1 MSVRETALSA
11 LFAALTAVPGARV
24 ERETV
29 TPEVVPQG
37 GLIIQRDGAPG
48 EPEVFMS
55 PLTYSFEHAVTVE
68 VMAQNAPNG
77 ARAIALDGLLV
88 ALGQVLAED
97 RTLAG
102 TVDWL
107 EWAAP
112 HTDDLAVP
120 AGAAIKGATVTVTLF
135 YSTDNPLL

>member
-11 LFAALTAVPGARV
+11 LFAALTRVPGARV

-37 GLIIQRDGAPG
+37 GLIIQRDGQSGP
-48 EPEVFMS
+48 PEIFMS
-55 PLTYSFEHAVTVE
+55 PLTYSYEHAVTVE
-68 VMAQNAPNG
+68 VIAQNAPNG

-88 ALGQVLAED
+88 ALGQVLAAD

>member
-1 MSVRETALSA
+1 
-11 LFAALTAVPGARV
+11 
-24 ERETV
+24 
-29 TPEVVPQG
+29 
-37 GLIIQRDGAPG
+37 
-48 EPEVFMS
+48 MS

-88 ALGQVLAED
+88 ALGQVLAVD